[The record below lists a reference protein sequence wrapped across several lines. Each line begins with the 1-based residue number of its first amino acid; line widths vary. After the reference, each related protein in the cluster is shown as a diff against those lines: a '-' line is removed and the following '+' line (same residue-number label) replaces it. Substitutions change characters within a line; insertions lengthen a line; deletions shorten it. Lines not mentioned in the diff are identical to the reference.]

1 MSYGLTLH
9 TAPTEEPLTLD
20 EAKKQVEVPTAL
32 TDHDQLL
39 NSLIVA
45 SRQYVERY
53 LNRQLVTATWNL
65 FLDRFPC
72 GLDPILIPYAP
83 LQSITSITYLD
94 GTGATQTWTSS
105 EYRVSTSREP
115 GRVVPAYTY
124 TYPTTRCTTDAV
136 TVRFVAGYGDASAVP
151 TAIKQAML
159 LLISHWFENRSA
171 VGSVGN
177 EVAFSLNALLESYR
191 VGDEF
196 LSYGDS
202 LYDGSAS

>member
-9 TAPTEEPLTLD
+9 TAPTAEPVSLD
-20 EAKKQVEVPTAL
+20 EAKKQVELPTAVAA
-32 TDHDQLL
+32 HDELL
-39 NSLIVA
+39 NALITA

-94 GTGATQTWTSS
+94 STGATQTWLSS

-115 GRVVPAYTY
+115 GRVMPEYGY
-124 TYPTTRCTTDAV
+124 CYPVARCTSDAV
-136 TVRFVAGYGDASAVP
+136 TVRFVAGYGEPSAVP
-151 TAIKQAML
+151 VAIKQAML
-159 LLISHWFENRSA
+159 LLVSHWFENRGA

-177 EVAFSLNALLESYR
+177 EIAFSLNALLESYR

-196 LSYGDS
+196 ECYGQP
-202 LYDGSAS
+202 LEIRP